1 MRSAMLF
8 VTELAMTL
16 IVIVFAFFL
25 LLLAIAYISEKL
37 GLAVPEAAASWL
49 WRIVAVFCFLAFIA
63 YVLAHLPLMLAGY
76 GLAAAVAVILF
87 IARLVSGG

>member
-8 VTELAMTL
+8 VTELAMKL
-16 IVIVFAFFL
+16 IVTVFAFFL
-25 LLLAIAYISEKL
+25 LLLAIAFISEKL
-37 GLAVPEAAASWL
+37 GLVIPEAATSWL

-76 GLAAAVAVILF
+76 GIAIAIAVILF
-87 IARLVSGG
+87 IVRLVSGR

>member
-49 WRIVAVFCFLAFIA
+49 WRIVAVLGFLAFIA

-76 GLAAAVAVILF
+76 GIAIAIAVILF
-87 IARLVSGG
+87 IVRLVSGR